1 MKRFSPWRSGLR
13 TIPLAIFSALAFLCA
28 TGTAALAQHT
38 GGRVGAP
45 PVSHPTVSRPV
56 APVRSPLVSPGS
68 RGFLI
73 RPPYEVLP
81 PRGFIVG
88 YPYPRGPI
96 RPRRP
101 IHPIGIL
108 PPPGIG
114 VFGIPFFGLG
124 FGWGLGPGLWLGC
137 DPFWFWNYGC
147 NGSSFYEYGPG
158 YNSPSVEPSY
168 TQPQAEVQNWP
179 IYYGEANPQFVQLYL
194 KDGTV
199 YNVTD
204 YWLVNGQLRFKTV
217 EQSGTKV
224 VEHEIDFALLDLQT
238 TIDENTQRGF
248 RFVLRNEPLEQYL
261 RDHPSSGSPDEAP
274 ADQGP
279 AQP

>member
-73 RPPYEVLP
+73 RPPYD
-81 PRGFIVG
+81 GFF
-88 YPYPRGPI
+88 
-96 RPRRP
+96 RRVDLLLVTLTRAVRFVHAAQS
-101 IHPIGIL
+101 IQSVSCRLLALECLASH
-108 PPPGIG
+108 
-114 VFGIPFFGLG
+114 FSGLG
-124 FGWGLGPGLWLGC
+124 SDGDWDPGLWLGF

-179 IYYGEANPQFVQLYL
+179 IYYGEANP
-194 KDGTV
+194 
-199 YNVTD
+199 
-204 YWLVNGQLRFKTV
+204 R
-217 EQSGTKV
+217 SC
-224 VEHEIDFALLDLQT
+224 
-238 TIDENTQRGF
+238 
-248 RFVLRNEPLEQYL
+248 
-261 RDHPSSGSPDEAP
+261 SSI
-274 ADQGP
+274 
-279 AQP
+279 